1 MIRIVEAGDTAAVK
15 ALLWPERDRDGETEQ
30 RVSHIVA
37 DVRTNGEAA
46 LLRYAR
52 EFDHLEGPI
61 EISRKEM
68 QTRAKT
74 VPARVRTAIRVAAK
88 NIRAVARRQV
98 PRGWKVRV
106 GAGLT
111 VEQRIVPLDRVG
123 CYVPGGR
130 YPLPSTV
137 LMTAIPARVA
147 GVKEVIA
154 VCPKPDAVVM
164 AAALEAGV
172 SRFFRIGGAQAIAA
186 LAYGTASV
194 PRVDKIVGPGN
205 RYVAA
210 AKAQIAADCGID
222 FYAGPT
228 EIVIVATRGPAEWIA
243 ADLIAQ
249 AEHDPDARA
258 VLITTSRALANKVGA
273 AVDAAMPATGPAA
286 ESIRAHGGIIVTR
299 SKSEAIALAN
309 EAAAEHLVVDDDRMA
324 AKVRCAGSLF
334 VGAWS
339 AQVAGDY
346 AIGSN
351 HVLPTAGA
359 ARGRGG
365 LSAADFVRQITVQ
378 RLTQKG
384 LEQIGPAV
392 IDLATAEGLLAH
404 AESIAVRL
412 RKH

>member
-130 YPLPSTV
+130 YP
-137 LMTAIPARVA
+137 
-147 GVKEVIA
+147 
-154 VCPKPDAVVM
+154 CP
-164 AAALEAGV
+164 
-172 SRFFRIGGAQAIAA
+172 Q
-186 LAYGTASV
+186 
-194 PRVDKIVGPGN
+194 
-205 RYVAA
+205 
-210 AKAQIAADCGID
+210 
-222 FYAGPT
+222 
-228 EIVIVATRGPAEWIA
+228 
-243 ADLIAQ
+243 
-249 AEHDPDARA
+249 
-258 VLITTSRALANKVGA
+258 
-273 AVDAAMPATGPAA
+273 
-286 ESIRAHGGIIVTR
+286 
-299 SKSEAIALAN
+299 
-309 EAAAEHLVVDDDRMA
+309 
-324 AKVRCAGSLF
+324 RC
-334 VGAWS
+334 
-339 AQVAGDY
+339 
-346 AIGSN
+346 
-351 HVLPTAGA
+351 
-359 ARGRGG
+359 
-365 LSAADFVRQITVQ
+365 
-378 RLTQKG
+378 
-384 LEQIGPAV
+384 
-392 IDLATAEGLLAH
+392 
-404 AESIAVRL
+404 
-412 RKH
+412 